1 MHGIRAKIH
10 GAIPDKIQRTVA
22 SSNALSRLGWLSKFD
37 RRYDILFRIEDW
49 SVRAYA
55 RRAMLSLQR
64 RRLLSLMH
72 VHGKTSNAPQNSD
85 SDVESDRLP
94 LLANILSDF
103 TARSLRGFFFM
114 NRCCESQ

>member
-1 MHGIRAKIH
+1 MEQFPIRFKGPLH
-10 GAIPDKIQRTVA
+10 LVTPYQ
-22 SSNALSRLGWLSKFD
+22 GWDGFQKFD

-94 LLANILSDF
+94 LLANTLSDF